1 MTRPAPEAVRRVA
14 VVGTGTIGASWAA
27 LFLARG
33 LHVTA
38 SDPAP
43 DAAERLG
50 GFIKRAWPALER
62 LGLATGAR
70 ADAWRM
76 ASGPEEAVAEAEF
89 VIENAPERIELKQ
102 ELYARLDAATPAET
116 IIASSTSALPMT
128 EIQARCRHP
137 ERTVTAHPFNP
148 PHLIPLVELVG
159 GERTAEETIAWCERF
174 FAGLGKVTI
183 RLKREIYGHIA
194 NRMQSAIF
202 REAVHLIAEGYAS
215 VEDVDKAI
223 AYGPGLR
230 WAIFGPCL
238 TFHLGGGDGGMAHF
252 FAQFGPWMEER
263 WQGLGTPR
271 LTAETQARIIDGVT
285 AEAAG
290 RPIHALAAERDAC
303 LIELIAALSRAR
315 DRTAT

>member
-1 MTRPAPEAVRRVA
+1 MTRPDPASVRRVA

-33 LHVTA
+33 LAVRA

-43 DAAERLG
+43 DAAEKLG
-50 GFIKRAWPALER
+50 LYIERAWPTLTA
-62 LGLATGAR
+62 LGLAPGAR
-70 ADAWRM
+70 PDAWRM
-76 ASGPEEAVAEAEF
+76 ASGPEEAVADAEF

-102 ELYARLDAATPAET
+102 ELYARLDGAAPVDSV
-116 IIASSTSALPMT
+116 IASSTSALPMS
-128 EIQARCRHP
+128 EIQARCKHP

-159 GERTAEETIAWCERF
+159 GEKTAEATIAWCEAFMR
-174 FAGLGKVTI
+174 GLGKETI

-194 NRMQSAIF
+194 NRMQTAIF
-202 REAVHLIAEGYAS
+202 REAVHLVSEGYAS

-230 WAIFGPCL
+230 WAIYGPCL
-238 TFHLGGGDGGMAHF
+238 TFHLGGGDGGMSHF

-263 WQGLGTPR
+263 WRGLGTPK
-271 LTAETQARIIDGVT
+271 LTPETQAKIIDGVD

-290 RPIHALAAERDAC
+290 RSIHALAAERDAC
-303 LIELIAALSRAR
+303 LIELIAALRRAR
-315 DRTAT
+315 ARPAT